1 MIKNNRKGFVLAETL
16 VVTVFLMWIFTMI
29 YTNFYPLMGEYEKR
43 ETYDDVDGKYDVFW
57 LKRMIEDSSYQISVD
72 KIVNLA
78 ERGYARF
85 ECDDVASDDEK
96 REICKNMVKA
106 LQVEGCDKR
115 GNNCEIFITPY
126 RIGNGN
132 DKSGDVWFKKTV
144 KLDDYKN
151 YNENCFSGNCKQ
163 LYINKCLA
171 TEGATETTLCTNRA
185 EKNVFRSGFKDYVY
199 GLPDYKIESL
209 NYAKYRVIA
218 CFHHKKDNNNYYSY
232 ATMEVNK

>member
-1 MIKNNRKGFVLAETL
+1 MNKINRKGFVLAETL

-29 YTNFYPLMGEYEKR
+29 YTNFYPLMGEFDKR

-85 ECDDVASDDEK
+85 ECEDVSSDDEK
-96 REICKNMVKA
+96 REICKNMVQS
-106 LQVEGCDKR
+106 LQVEGCSSK
-115 GNNCEIFITPY
+115 GNECEIYITPY

-144 KLDDYKN
+144 KLDDYKK
-151 YNENCFSGNCKQ
+151 YQENCFAGNCKQ
-163 LYINKCLA
+163 LYINKCIDR
-171 TEGATETTLCTNRA
+171 EGSAAQTLCQQRA
-185 EKNVFRSGFKDYVY
+185 EKPVFRSGMKDYIAS
-199 GLPDYKIESL
+199 LPDYKIESL

-218 CFHHKKDNNNYYSY
+218 CFHHTKDNNNYYSY
-232 ATMEVNK
+232 ATIEVNK

>member
-1 MIKNNRKGFVLAETL
+1 MLKNNRQGFVLAETL
-16 VVTVFLMWIFTMI
+16 VVTVFLMLIFTMI
-29 YTNFYPLMGEYEKR
+29 YTNFYPLIGEYEKR

-57 LKRMIEDSSYQISVD
+57 LKRMIEDSSYQIGVE

-85 ECDDVASDDEK
+85 ECDDVSADDEK

-106 LQVEGCDKR
+106 LQVEGCNSK
-115 GNNCEIFITPY
+115 GNECEIYITPY

-144 KLDDYKN
+144 AQESYKRYEEDCFAGDCPTLYKN
-151 YNENCFSGNCKQ
+151 KCIAREGTGSEQYCENKGN
-163 LYINKCLA
+163 
-171 TEGATETTLCTNRA
+171 
-185 EKNVFRSGFKDYVY
+185 KNVFRSGFKDYISS
-199 GLPDYKIESL
+199 LPDYKIESL

-218 CFHHKKDNNNYYSY
+218 CFHHVKDNNNYYSY
-232 ATMEVNK
+232 ATIEVNK